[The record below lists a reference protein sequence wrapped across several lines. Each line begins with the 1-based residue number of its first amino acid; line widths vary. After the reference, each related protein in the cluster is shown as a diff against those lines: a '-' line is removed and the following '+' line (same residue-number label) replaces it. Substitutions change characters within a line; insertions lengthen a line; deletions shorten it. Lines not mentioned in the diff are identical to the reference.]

1 VKTIAFIDPGPQ
13 LVQFLGAVAAQL
25 TPEYRPLFFSRHPK
39 SRSLLRQLHI
49 SIVPH
54 SAFIAPFQKK
64 ALLLKKPPRVKKQ
77 FHFDSEYLLTQL
89 RASSERA
96 LVQTQAPAVAQ
107 LANALAD
114 ALAAAQP
121 TAIFLWNGS
130 GLAAAL
136 AQQWAQQHN
145 IPLLFAEN
153 GYLPHTLQLDLMGV
167 NAYSSLNTLNLTDI
181 AARTYSAAQEQEFAA
196 MLTNYRAGRAHSVT
210 PPLHGRLRPSWVAY
224 LQQGWRDWWQ
234 RPRRRR
240 INRRIEDTQPQMP
253 ERFVLFP
260 LQVAADSQLTLHSPL
275 YGNQLGVAIAEVE
288 LALREVDPTLALV
301 VKLHPADRGK
311 TDYDAVAA
319 AHPALVWVSNGDVR
333 PLLARAQGV
342 VTINSTVG
350 VEALLFG
357 KPVVTLGNNFYVRD
371 ELVYPVRD
379 RAELVP
385 QLRLAL
391 TQPPNH
397 HFIGQ
402 YLRYLYFDGLVRAH
416 WRDHAP
422 ESVGA
427 LAQRVRDLIAA
438 AGASD

>member
-1 VKTIAFIDPGPQ
+1 MKTIAFIDPGPQ
-13 LVQFLGAVAAQL
+13 LVQFLVAVAAQL
-25 TPEYRPLFFSRHPK
+25 TPEYCALFFSRHPK

-49 SIVPH
+49 PIVPQ
-54 SAFIAPFQKK
+54 SAFIALFQKN
-64 ALLLKKPPRVKKQ
+64 PSRVKKA
-77 FHFDSEYLLTQL
+77 FHFDSECLLTQL

-96 LVQTQAPAVAQ
+96 LVQTRAPAVTQ

-114 ALAAAQP
+114 CLATAQP

-136 AQQWAQQHN
+136 AQQWAHQHN

-153 GYLPHTLQLDLMGV
+153 GYLPHTLQLDPMGV
-167 NAYSSLNTLNLTDI
+167 NAFSSLNTLNLTDI

-196 MLTNYRAGRAHSVT
+196 MLTDYRAGRATPVA
-210 PPLHGRLRPSWVAY
+210 PPLRLRPSLLAY

-240 INRRIEDTQPQMP
+240 INRRIGDTQPQVP

-260 LQVAADSQLTLHSPL
+260 LQVVADSQLTLHSPL
-275 YGNQLGVAIAEVE
+275 YGNQLAVAIAEVE
-288 LALREVDPTLALV
+288 IALREVDPTLALV
-301 VKLHPADRGK
+301 VKLHPADRKK
-311 TDYDAVAA
+311 TDYDAVAT

-357 KPVVTLGNNFYVRD
+357 KPVVTLGNNFYCRE
-371 ELVYPVRD
+371 ELVYPVRS

-385 QLRLAL
+385 QLRRAL
-391 TQPPNH
+391 TQPPNRIL
-397 HFIGQ
+397 IGQ
-402 YLRYLYFDGLVRAH
+402 YLRYLYFHALVRAH

-422 ESVGA
+422 ESVGG
-427 LAQRVRDLIAA
+427 LAQRVRDVIAA
-438 AGASD
+438 AGAFD